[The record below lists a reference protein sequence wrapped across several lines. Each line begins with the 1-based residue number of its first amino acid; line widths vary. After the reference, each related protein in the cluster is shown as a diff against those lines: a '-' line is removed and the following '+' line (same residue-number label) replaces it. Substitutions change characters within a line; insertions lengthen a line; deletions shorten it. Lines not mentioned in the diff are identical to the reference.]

1 MVNSVGFVI
10 LWNNKILLAH
20 PKKQGQD
27 TWGIAKGKI
36 EVDESFL
43 DCALRE
49 TKEEIGLIIDKNLLT
64 DDIEWNTITYKNIR
78 NKAYKKL
85 HYTIIRIDNLS
96 QLGMVDEKIN
106 ENMLSPREIDEARF
120 MTIDEADKRIFWRQ
134 REFLELIK
142 EEIREII

>member
-1 MVNSVGFVI
+1 MRFDIVF
-10 LWNNKILLAH
+10 
-20 PKKQGQD
+20 
-27 TWGIAKGKI
+27 GKI